1 MKKLL
6 SILAMLLIGF
16 TACQKDSEI
25 TKPEDNNSSGGN
37 PVVVNLNSIPPS
49 ISARIHIPTQPQTV
63 MFKTRV
69 STNTVYEPM
78 TVRITHWVYQ
88 NGHTPMV
95 IAGTTTRSIGRMPG
109 VYLIHDIPTGFS
121 YTGNMQVDIIQ
132 DSLNLVKYT
141 RTVMLTDSLGW
152 TVNWDTT
159 ANNQQ
164 GYVGQ
169 NRIVD
174 VIPKHYQ

>member
-6 SILAMLLIGF
+6 TLMAVVLIGF
-16 TACQKDSEI
+16 TSCQKDSELR
-25 TKPEDNNSSGGN
+25 KPEDNNNTVGD
-37 PVVVNLNSIPPS
+37 VVNLNSIPPS

-69 STNTVYEPM
+69 NTNQVYEPM
-78 TVRITHWVYQ
+78 TVRITHWEYQ

-95 IAGTTTRSIGRMPG
+95 VTGVTTMPIGRMPD
-109 VYLIHDIPTGFS
+109 VYLIHDKPTGFT

-132 DSLNLVKYT
+132 DSLNVIKYS

-152 TVNWDTT
+152 TINWDTT
-159 ANNQQ
+159 ATNQN
-164 GYVGQ
+164 GWVGQ
-169 NRIVD
+169 NRIID

>member
-1 MKKLL
+1 MIMMSLVVM
-6 SILAMLLIGF
+6 S
-16 TACQKDSEI
+16 CQKESELK
-25 TKPEDNNSSGGN
+25 KPEDNNSSSGT
-37 PVVVNLNSIPPS
+37 VVNLSSIPPS
-49 ISARIHIPTQPQTV
+49 ITARIHIPTQPQTV

-69 STNTVYEPM
+69 NTNQVYEPM
-78 TVRITHWVYQ
+78 TVKITHWVYQ

-95 IAGTTTRSIGRMPG
+95 IAGTTTRAIGRMPG

-132 DSLNLVKYT
+132 DSLNVIKYS

>member
-1 MKKLL
+1 MKKFLTL
-6 SILAMLLIGF
+6 MAVVLIGF
-16 TACQKDSEI
+16 TSCQKDSELQ
-25 TKPEDNNSSGGN
+25 KPEDNNSNGGT
-37 PVVVNLNSIPPS
+37 VVNLASIPPS

-109 VYLIHDIPTGFS
+109 IYLTHDKLTGFT
-121 YTGNMQVDIIQ
+121 YTGSMQVDIIQ
-132 DSLNLVKYT
+132 DSLNLVKYSK
-141 RTVMLTDSLGW
+141 TVMLTDSLGW